1 MPLNKKK
8 MFSKFTNILQQAVD
22 AIAPNLTLQEEFVHH
37 WKSITNYFIEN
48 KDEKLP
54 ADQTNLPAHL
64 EQMLAILQQEEI
76 SCESGSTGPCM
87 EYMMHHKLLETLYTL
102 GKNDSPPGMKQ
113 VVLCFFTRLLTRIKQ
128 PLLPH
133 INVHRAVQRLVRI
146 CGEVKSGPCEN
157 EEIQFLCTLCAKIKS
172 DPYLVNFF
180 LEVPKSVESPKYPQ
194 LSPLSQMSPKSPKR
208 SLEFSIVNSLL
219 AMCSSEDGRVAVKA
233 CEGLMLCAS
242 LPEKSAAT
250 CLIEN
255 TRFCSDMTN
264 RLIKLYQRLPTTIDP
279 DELDAVY
286 AKWGLDVI
294 SEPDDKQTFA
304 GKRNVV
310 CFLSWLDY
318 CDQLITIANP
328 MVGRALAKHIS
339 TNFLRA
345 IIEPG
350 IMQTSE
356 AGVVTC
362 TAYLRRCLK
371 TVSSILLSEFAHF
384 MLGEEKQYEKNAESS
399 CKIRNRLI
407 QHCNHL
413 SEEVSLIS
421 LKLFDTLIQK
431 NDSFIVYNLVLR
443 NLEHGKHIRPGV
455 TCHMSPLAKCP
466 SLLTTNTFAPPGSVD
481 TETESLSES
490 SDSKPK
496 ELMVPPE
503 NISIEGQPKDANGSI
518 PQKDDPAISPPQPA
532 LTTDS
537 SSSSSSSGPALSAS
551 AVPPTQS
558 TKEVPSNFDSDT
570 DAKVVGT
577 VKEEKE
583 GENAE
588 EDKKG
593 FGSETSSSIAE
604 DGDVDV
610 KRTPKSTEQDESGEP
625 VPDST
630 HSESSSS
637 PSNTEYYRSEVSTIF
652 NSYLCLLPEDIK
664 SAAPTSNSGYNMYLH
679 DAHEQFNAIEEMCQN
694 WEWPSQMSLSSES
707 EHDFYEGSFLQMLFA
722 KLSRMLDQSYAMNLQ
737 ITSVISHLALFPHP
751 ILNDYL
757 LDPALP
763 VTDNVKLLYN
773 ILQKVVSDIKARKRL
788 EPQFAHKL
796 QMTRT
801 LLMDEERNLKSMDN
815 ENFNQMSAVIV
826 LEEFC
831 KELSAI
837 AFVKQYAAI
846 TRQTPSLA

>member
-1 MPLNKKK
+1 MKKR

-22 AIAPNLTLQEEFVHH
+22 AIAPNLSLQEEFVHH
-37 WKSITNYFIEN
+37 WKAITNYFIDN
-48 KDEKLP
+48 KEEKLP
-54 ADQTNLPAHL
+54 VDQTNLPAHL

-87 EYMMHHKLLETLYTL
+87 EYMLHHKLLETLYTL

-180 LEVPKSVESPKYPQ
+180 LEVPKNVDSPRYPQ

-219 AMCSSEDGRVAVKA
+219 SMCSSEDGRVAVKA

-255 TRFCSDMTN
+255 TRFCADMTN
-264 RLIKLYQRLPTTIDP
+264 RLIKLYQRLPTTINP

-294 SEPDDKQTFA
+294 SEYEDKQTFV

-328 MVGRALAKHIS
+328 LVGRALAKYIY

-350 IMQTSE
+350 ILQTSE
-356 AGVVTC
+356 AGVVAC

-371 TVSSILLSEFAHF
+371 TVSSILLSEFVHF
-384 MLGEEKQYEKNAESS
+384 ILGEEKHYEKTTEGS

-443 NLEHGKHIRPGV
+443 NLECGKHIKPGV
-455 TCHMSPLAKCP
+455 TCHTSPMFKCP
-466 SLLTTNTFAPPGSVD
+466 AALANNTFASPGSFD
-481 TETESLSES
+481 TKTESFNES
-490 SDSKPK
+490 VDSKPK
-496 ELMVPPE
+496 ELTVPPE
-503 NISIEGQPKDANGSI
+503 NISIDRLPEDTNSPD
-518 PQKDDPAISPPQPA
+518 PQKDDLANPPSQPVSTIPQ
-532 LTTDS
+532 TTNS
-537 SSSSSSSGPALSAS
+537 SSSVQPKSPSAALSS
-551 AVPPTQS
+551 QS
-558 TKEVPSNFDSDT
+558 TEEVPSASDANNTQYT
-570 DAKVVGT
+570 DIKEPVG
-577 VKEEKE
+577 EE
-583 GENAE
+583 GEISNAE
-588 EDKKG
+588 DDKKG

-610 KRTPKSTEQDESGEP
+610 KRTPKSTEQDENGKAFS
-625 VPDST
+625 DIT
-630 HSESSSS
+630 HSEESFS
-637 PSNTEYYRSEVSTIF
+637 PNTEYYYSEVSAIF
-652 NSYLCLLPEDIK
+652 NSYLSLLPEDIK

-679 DAHEQFNAIEEMCQN
+679 DAHEQFTAIEEMCRN
-694 WEWPSQMSLSSES
+694 WEWPSQMDSSTES
-707 EHDFYEGSFLQMLFA
+707 DYEFYEGAFLQMLFT
-722 KLSRMLDQSYAMNLQ
+722 KLTRMLDQSYAMNLQ
-737 ITSVISHLALFPHP
+737 ITSVISHLALFPHQV
-751 ILNDYL
+751 LNDYL
-757 LDPALP
+757 LDPGLP

-773 ILQKVVSDIKARKRL
+773 ILQKVVTDIKGRKRL
-788 EPQFAHKL
+788 EQQFCQKL
-796 QMTRT
+796 QVTRT
-801 LLMDEERNLKSMDN
+801 LLMDEERNLKSMDI

-846 TRQTPSLA
+846 TRQTPSLS